1 MKIICTSDW
10 HLGNLFHGNDRLPEH
25 RHFLSWLLARI
36 KEQHPDALLIAGD
49 IFDNGNPSAA
59 AQSAYYEF
67 LADATETC
75 PDMNVVIIAGNH
87 DSASRLEAPR
97 ALLTRHKV
105 EIRGNIHRSWVANE
119 DGGNWVINY
128 DDLMIPI
135 NGGDGSQAI
144 VLTVPYLRSDV
155 VQNANYSEGV
165 NTILREL
172 TAKAREKYRDS
183 PLIMIAHMYAKG
195 ADIAKSD
202 ASEKIV
208 IGGQEEVNMQG
219 WDEHPNYF
227 ACGHIHK
234 RQHIWNTDW
243 AHYSGSVLPMSF
255 AEKDYHHGVDMV
267 TIENGTKPQIEFL
280 EYEPQHKLMFLPETE
295 EELTPKKLEKR
306 INAELQDRTEDKLD
320 DNFVYLVLKVTL
332 EKVNND
338 AIKELEALI
347 GTKNAV
353 LCKIQKIIPELDIA
367 TISGSQHLQSIDDIL
382 NRDPLDTLKETFAVK
397 NGKEMTDHQEKMLTD
412 LLNSLTAENDNAQ

>member
-219 WDEHPNYF
+219 WDEHPDYF

-280 EYEPQHKLMFLPETE
+280 EYEPQHKLMFLPEAE
-295 EELTPKKLEKR
+295 EELTSKKLEKR
-306 INAELQDRTEDKLD
+306 INAELQNKTEDKLD

-353 LCKIQKIIPELDIA
+353 LCKIQKIIPELDIT

-382 NRDPLDTLKETFAVK
+382 NRDPLDTLKETFVVK
-397 NGKEMTDHQEKMLTD
+397 NGKEMTDNQEKMLTD

>member
-135 NGGDGSQAI
+135 NGSDGSQAI

-382 NRDPLDTLKETFAVK
+382 NRDPLDTLRETFAVK
-397 NGKEMTDHQEKMLTD
+397 NGKEMTEHQEKMLTD
-412 LLNSLTAENDNAQ
+412 LLNSITAENDNAQ

>member
-183 PLIMIAHMYAKG
+183 PLIMIAHMYAKD

-219 WDEHPNYF
+219 WDEHPDYF

-267 TIENGTKPQIEFL
+267 TIENGTKPHIEFL
-280 EYEPQHKLMFLPETE
+280 EYEPQHKLMFLPEAE
-295 EELTPKKLEKR
+295 EELTSKKLEKR
-306 INAELQDRTEDKLD
+306 INAELQNKTEDKLD

-353 LCKIQKIIPELDIA
+353 LCKIQKIIPELDIT

-382 NRDPLDTLKETFAVK
+382 NRDPLDTLKETFVVK

>member
-172 TAKAREKYRDS
+172 TTKARVKYRDS

-219 WDEHPNYF
+219 WDEHPDYF

-280 EYEPQHKLMFLPETE
+280 EYEPQHKLMFLPEAE
-295 EELTPKKLEKR
+295 EELTSKKLEKR
-306 INAELQDRTEDKLD
+306 INAELQNKTEDKLD

-353 LCKIQKIIPELDIA
+353 LCKIQKIIPELDIT

-382 NRDPLDTLKETFAVK
+382 NRDPLDTLKETFVVK